1 MKAVQLVHARIAYSA
16 SAFTELALWRVPK
29 PLAGSRHGFKYRLVY
44 VVDGVCVIRY
54 DNEGGK
60 GDHRH
65 VEGKESRYTFTTPDQ
80 LIADFQ
86 RDIARWNREDR
97 NP

>member
-1 MKAVQLVHARIAYSA
+1 MKAVQLVRARIIYSE

-29 PLAGSRHGFKYRLVY
+29 PVGGSRHGFKYRLVY
-44 VVDGVCVIRY
+44 LVDGVCVIRY

-65 VEGKESRYTFTTPDQ
+65 VEGKESPYTFTTPDQ

-86 RDIARWNREDR
+86 RDIARWNRENR